1 MGSLQSA
8 TITRLHDDVTFEAWA
23 WSADDGTYEVFWHE
37 NGNRMN
43 FHFNADGV
51 QLGTWNRKYVLG
63 LQTV

>member
-1 MGSLQSA
+1 M
-8 TITRLHDDVTFEAWA
+8 TFEAWA

-63 LQTV
+63 LQSV